1 MCRALYYLEHF
12 IFISAVSDW
21 VSISEFA
28 SLVVTPVDITSSA
41 RRLKFCELTA
51 AVKKYKSIIKKKQN
65 RHDNMVFFLAKN
77 KLNSIKAFITK
88 ALTDSYISHDK
99 SILVN
104 IMIRKF

>member
-65 RHDNMVFFLAKN
+65 RHDNIVFFWEKT
-77 KLNSIKAFITK
+77 S
-88 ALTDSYISHDK
+88 
-99 SILVN
+99 
-104 IMIRKF
+104 